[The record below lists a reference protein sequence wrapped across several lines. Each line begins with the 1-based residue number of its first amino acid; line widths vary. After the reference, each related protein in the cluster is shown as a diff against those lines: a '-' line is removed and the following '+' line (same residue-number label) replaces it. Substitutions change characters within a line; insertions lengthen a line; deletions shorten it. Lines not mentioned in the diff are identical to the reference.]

1 MQELKVSKEITVRF
15 NEVDSMSIVWHG
27 SYALYFE
34 DARSAFGE
42 KYGLGY
48 LDIFSHGYYAPLVDL
63 SFRFK
68 HPLIFGDTARVDAIY
83 QPVDAAKIVFNY
95 EIYSHNR
102 LIADGKSTQV
112 FLDRKNYQ
120 LVWNNPSF
128 YEKWKKKHQLI

>member
-68 HPLIFGDTARVDAIY
+68 HPLIFGDTARVDAVY
-83 QPVDAAKIVFNY
+83 QPVDAAKIIFRY
-95 EIYSHNR
+95 EIYSQNR
-102 LIADGKSTQV
+102 MIADGKSTQV
-112 FLDRKNYQ
+112 FLDKDYR

-128 YEKWKKKHQLI
+128 YEEWKKRHLI